1 MPSLFKSAVLGFGL
15 LAGVGAAAHAQSV
28 SALPPT
34 SPATGQIVTPPPSST
49 TQSFFPKPGGNQAW
63 EEQHYQPNARYD
75 ADAAQHPYSTSVGPK
90 PGAHSSGQD
99 VHYQATDEDAAPSR
113 HPYTAHP
120 VLAPSPAADVH
131 PSRFVTEN
139 VARQPNW
146 GSLFVC
152 ERGVLLQVLDG
163 NNRPGAEWTRSF
175 RGRS

>member
-15 LAGVGAAAHAQSV
+15 LAGVGATAHVQSV

-34 SPATGQIVTPPPSST
+34 SPATGQIVTPSPSST

-63 EEQHYQPNARYD
+63 EEQHYQPNAGYD

-99 VHYQATDEDAAPSR
+99 AHYQATDEDAAPSR

-139 VARQPNW
+139 VTRLPNW
-146 GSLFVC
+146 RVALCV
-152 ERGVLLQVLDG
+152 
-163 NNRPGAEWTRSF
+163 
-175 RGRS
+175 